1 VKLIGNLY
9 LSKLDI
15 DGKLTFIT
23 RVEFTGA
30 YVSAVGKV

>member
-1 VKLIGNLY
+1 
-9 LSKLDI
+9 LDI